1 MGDTLR
7 KSGCQRNTCCNAPLS
22 PQHVSAQRP
31 PRMPLFLHKWLKKNL
46 YAFCFPDQLETLW
59 AILAFIEQPKQIC
72 ASKTAFTHICHF
84 LLGSFSPWF
93 ISSAGFLQVDMQ
105 LDLEWKY
112 TRLLCV
118 LECHKLSSPGLLLGL
133 LSSLEKKKRTEQ
145 PSMQMMQMTRKGWG
159 VGAES
164 NRWRT
169 RQSKTEEHL

>member
-31 PRMPLFLHKWLKKNL
+31 PRMPLLLLKWLKKNL

-84 LLGSFSPWF
+84 LLGSFSPWL

-112 TRLLCV
+112 TRQLCV
-118 LECHKLSSPGLLLGL
+118 LQCHKIVFSWTVTWSPQLSGKK
-133 LSSLEKKKRTEQ
+133 EKDRTTIHADDADDKERMRRR
-145 PSMQMMQMTRKGWG
+145 SRK
-159 VGAES
+159 
-164 NRWRT
+164 
-169 RQSKTEEHL
+169 